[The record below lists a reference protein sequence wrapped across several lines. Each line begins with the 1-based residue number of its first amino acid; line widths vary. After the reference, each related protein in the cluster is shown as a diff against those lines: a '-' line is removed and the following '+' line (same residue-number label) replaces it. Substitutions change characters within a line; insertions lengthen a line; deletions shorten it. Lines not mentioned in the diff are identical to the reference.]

1 MPEAASTRFGVIS
14 PSTTDLVSQGDDN
27 LRHLRDQIEAGVFGF
42 VAASVEASRPAAAAA
57 NAWKLHRSTD
67 TGVVAISTGSL
78 WIALTTQYTQQPQAR
93 VTQTVGP
100 TIPNN
105 VFTALLF
112 NTEAFDIGGL
122 HSTVSNTGR
131 LTVPGGG
138 DGLYLIGGEAH
149 WNSSSSGYR
158 KLSVRLNGT
167 TYIAHDEFPSTGA
180 GQLVQN
186 VSTLYRLVQ
195 TDYVELMAA
204 QTSGA
209 DLAMQAASGI
219 NPAFWMTRISA

>member
-1 MPEAASTRFGVIS
+1 MPEAASTRFGVIA

-42 VAASVEASRPAAAAA
+42 VAASVEASRPAAAAS

-78 WIALTTQYTQQPQAR
+78 WIALTTQFTQQPQAR
-93 VTQTVGP
+93 VTNSTAL

-105 VFTALLF
+105 LWTTLLF
-112 NTEAFDIGGL
+112 NTETYDIGGL

-138 DGLYLIGGEAH
+138 DGLYVIGGGIH
-149 WNSSSSGYR
+149 WNTSTSGYR
-158 KLSVRLNGT
+158 KLGLRINGSSF
-167 TYIAHDEFPSTGA
+167 IALDEDPATS
-180 GQLVQN
+180 GQLLQN
-186 VSTLYRLVQ
+186 ITTQYRLVQ
-195 TDYVELMAA
+195 TDYVEIQAA

-209 DLAMQAASGI
+209 DLTTQVNGSSL
-219 NPAFWMTRISA
+219 PVLWMARVSA